1 MKRVLTILTIPFL
14 LLAVAL
20 IDGTTRES
28 LTGSDR
34 GGFTEI
40 FVESSADVAAGTRSG
55 ESVVVRVISHEQATT
70 EVTWF
75 FSIDG
80 REVRTGTLDMQPGGD
95 EKVSL
100 EMPPVNGSVWA
111 EFKLLGKS
119 QTLRWRVKEK

>member
-1 MKRVLTILTIPFL
+1 MKRVLAILTIPL
-14 LLAVAL
+14 LLLTVAL

-40 FVESSADVAAGTRSG
+40 FVESSADVAAGRRPG
-55 ESVVVRVISHEQATT
+55 ENVVVRVVSHEQKPT

-80 REVRTGTLDMQPGGD
+80 REIRTGTLSMQPGGN
-95 EKVSL
+95 ENVSL
-100 EMPPVNGSVWA
+100 EMPEVSGSVWA